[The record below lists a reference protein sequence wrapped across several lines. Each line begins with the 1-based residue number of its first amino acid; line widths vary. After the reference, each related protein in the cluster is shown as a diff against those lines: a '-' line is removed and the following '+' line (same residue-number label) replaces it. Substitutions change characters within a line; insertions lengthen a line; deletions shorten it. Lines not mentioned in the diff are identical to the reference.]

1 MLSAFTARPI
11 VELKAR
17 DKSKI
22 ESILAYG
29 DRLLVGL
36 NTGSLRIYRV
46 NEVPVSANDYHQQ
59 GGSAE
64 SVPRNGNESVEARRL
79 VPEQKVAELLREQE
93 KFSKHRIEQLAIIKE
108 ANILISLSNGLV
120 SIHDLQGYEPQEQL
134 TKTKGAS
141 AIAVNSY
148 IVKDATTG
156 VPSIV
161 SRLAVAVKRRLL
173 VWTWHDMELDLET
186 AEIALVSGIKTLTWA
201 SGQKIVAGLSSG
213 YVVVNVET
221 KDTVQVVGPGSIGG
235 QSGQDR
241 GVGMGVGALS
251 YVGMGITEPK
261 PLATGLGDG
270 EMLLAKDVNT
280 HFIDRNGEALGRRQ
294 IPWRV
299 APEAIGYSYPY
310 LLALQEASKGI
321 LEVRNPETLSLL
333 QSISLPGANI
343 LQVAQPNISLA
354 HAGKGFLVASE
365 RTIWRMGA
373 LEYDSQIDALVEIG
387 QLDEAISLLGM
398 LEDSLI
404 RDKAGRVREIKMQK
418 AQRLFDEKKFRDSL
432 DLFAEVSAPPER
444 VITLYPKLIA
454 GDLAQENTSNEEEEE
469 EREGGE
475 AIPTS
480 PVKPITAK
488 GHKKSESVAGSIDET
503 PGSPRK
509 ATLTKKHKK
518 ADSAGVANGS
528 KPENLSVNAVKRTIS
543 GDRSEASSIR
553 SGTDGQPSETRL
565 SEKELK
571 AAVRELQS
579 FLADIRRRLQR
590 FFDQDQKVRNLA
602 EVQSSGATAN
612 GRESPIE
619 TLENLFGV
627 SDLRDID
634 VAQRLVDTAKLVDTT
649 LFRAYMYAAPS
660 MAGSLFRIPN
670 FCDPG
675 VVMEKLEETG
685 RHNDLIDFLFGKR
698 LHRAALEMLKKFGAN
713 EDKKGDPGEGDVT
726 DNQLRG
732 PARTVRYLQNLP
744 PELIDLILEFA
755 RWPIQSDPHLGMDIF
770 LADTENAETLPRRK
784 VLAFLEGIDKT
795 LAVRYLEHVID
806 ELNDL
811 TPDLHQKLV
820 MLYFE
825 QLKERPVGTDPAS
838 GTDAAREELRDKFLT
853 MLRNSTQYS
862 PAKVLG
868 ILPKDD
874 ERFYEAKAIVFSKMG
889 QHKQA
894 LEIYV
899 FKLKDFAKAEEYCNR
914 VHLSEDTAPVEVT
927 SGKSQ
932 YMRKKSTVDPVDEK
946 PSIYDTLLN
955 LYLNPPKGENSKP
968 MWGPAIEILARH
980 GPRLPASETLE
991 LIPESLPV
999 KELEFYF
1006 RGRIREANSVMCE
1019 ARIVAGL
1026 RKVETVRMQAGLLL
1040 GEGVP
1045 SANGGRMRN
1054 VRIDEG
1060 RLCGVCH
1067 KRLGGSVISVFP
1079 EYVTVLSLICFVG
1092 LANRRGSN
1100 SVVHLGCANR
1110 RQAEATKA

>member
-36 NTGSLRIYRV
+36 STGSLRIYRV
-46 NEVPVSANDYHQQ
+46 NEVPPPTNDHSQQ
-59 GGSAE
+59 DGAAE
-64 SVPRNGNESVEARRL
+64 SVPSNDNEPPDPQTS
-79 VPEQKVAELLREQE
+79 PPKQKIAELLREHE

-120 SIHDLQGYEPQEQL
+120 SIHDLQSYELQEQL

-141 AIAVNSY
+141 ALAVNSY
-148 IVKDATTG
+148 IVKDASTG

-173 VWTWHDMELDLET
+173 IWAWHDMELDPT
-186 AEIALVSGIKTLTWA
+186 TTEIALVSGIKTLTWA
-201 SGQKIVAGLSSG
+201 SGAKIVAGLSSG
-213 YVVVNVET
+213 YVVVDVET
-221 KDTVQVVGPGSIGG
+221 KDVLQVVGPGSIGG
-235 QSGQDR
+235 QPGQDR
-241 GVGMGVGALS
+241 AVGMGVGALS

-261 PLATGLGDG
+261 PLATGLGAG

-280 HFIDRNGEALGRRQ
+280 LFIDRNGVPLDRRQ
-294 IPWRV
+294 IPWRI

-321 LEVRNPETLSLL
+321 LEVRNPQTLNLL
-333 QSISLPGANI
+333 QSIGLSGANI

-373 LEYDSQIDALVEIG
+373 LDYDSQIDALVEIG
-387 QLDEAISLLGM
+387 QLDEAVSLLGM
-398 LEDSLI
+398 LEDTLI
-404 RDKAGRVREIKMQK
+404 RDKPGRVREIKMQK
-418 AQRLFDEKKFRDSL
+418 AQRLFDEKKFRESL

-444 VITLYPKLIA
+444 VIKLYPKPIA
-454 GDLAQENTSNEEEEE
+454 GDLSLDNISSEGNEA
-469 EREGGE
+469 E
-475 AIPTS
+475 AMPTS
-480 PVKPITAK
+480 PIKSVPLKI
-488 GHKKSESVAGSIDET
+488 SESTAGSNDD
-503 PGSPRK
+503 SPRK
-509 ATLTKKHKK
+509 STSDKKHKK
-518 ADSAGVANGS
+518 TDSVAAASSSNFTVSVIKKTLAGD
-528 KPENLSVNAVKRTIS
+528 K
-543 GDRSEASSIR
+543 SETSSIR
-553 SGTDGQPSETRL
+553 DSLEAHPSNGS

-571 AAVRELQS
+571 VAVRELQS

-590 FFDQDQKVRNLA
+590 FFDQDQNVRDLA
-602 EVQSSGATAN
+602 ELQSSHAN
-612 GRESPIE
+612 DNNSENLMQ
-619 TLENLFGV
+619 TLEHLFGV
-627 SDLRDID
+627 SDLHTID
-634 VAQRLVDTAKLVDTT
+634 VEQKLIDTARLVDTT

-660 MAGSLFRIPN
+660 MAGSLFRITN

-685 RHNDLIDFLFGKR
+685 RYNDLIDFLFGKR
-698 LHRAALEMLKKFGAN
+698 LHRSALEMLQKFGMKEEQKDDAGE
-713 EDKKGDPGEGDVT
+713 EDMADE
-726 DNQLRG
+726 QLRG

-744 PELIDLILEFA
+744 PELIDLVLEFA
-755 RWPIQSDPHLGMDIF
+755 RWPIQSKPNMGMEIF
-770 LADTENAETLPRRK
+770 LADTENAEMLARGK
-784 VLAFLEGIDKT
+784 VLAFLEGIDKS
-795 LAVRYLEHVID
+795 LALRYLEHVVD

-811 TPDLHQKLV
+811 TPELHQKLV

-825 QLKERPVGTDPAS
+825 QLKDWPVGMDAQT
-838 GTDAAREELRDKFLT
+838 GNKAAREELKDKFLT

-862 PAKVLG
+862 AAKILG
-868 ILPKDD
+868 VLPKDD
-874 ERFYEAKAIVFSKMG
+874 ETFYEARAIVFSKMG

-899 FKLKDFAKAEEYCNR
+899 FKLNDFAKAEEYCNR
-914 VHLSEDTAPVEVT
+914 AYLNEDTAT
-927 SGKSQ
+927 AGAMSMKAASG
-932 YMRKKSTVDPVDEK
+932 RKKFTVDPVDEK
-946 PSIYDTLLN
+946 PSIYNTLLN

-968 MWGPAIEILARH
+968 MLGPAIEILARH

-999 KELEFYF
+999 RDLEFYF
-1006 RGRIREANSVMCE
+1006 RGRIREVNSVMRE

-1026 RKVETVRMQAGLLL
+1026 RKVEAVRMQAGLLL
-1040 GEGVP
+1040 GEGIP
-1045 SANGGRMRN
+1045 GANGGRGRR
-1054 VRIDEG
+1054 VRIDDE
-1060 RLCGVCH
+1060 RVCGVCY

-1079 EYVTVLSLICFVG
+1079 EYVVRNFPRNCAIADLSQQ
-1092 LANRRGSN
+1092 
-1100 SVVHLGCANR
+1100 LGRAFGMCKP
-1110 RQAEATKA
+1110 ETG

>member
-46 NEVPVSANDYHQQ
+46 NEVPVATNEYHQQ
-59 GGSAE
+59 NGPAE
-64 SVPRNGNESVEARRL
+64 SIPSNGDGSVEPRR
-79 VPEQKVAELLREQE
+79 VVSEQKVAELLREQE
-93 KFSKHRIEQLAIIKE
+93 KFSKHKIEQLAIIKE

-120 SIHDLQGYEPQEQL
+120 SIYDLQSYELQEQL

-148 IVKDATTG
+148 IVKDASTG

-173 VWTWHDMELDLET
+173 VWAWHDMELDPET

-213 YVVVNVET
+213 YVVVDVET
-221 KDTVQVVGPGSIGG
+221 KDFVQVVGPGSIGG
-235 QSGQDR
+235 HSGQDR

-251 YVGMGITEPK
+251 YVGMGMTEPK

-398 LEDSLI
+398 LEDSLV

-418 AQRLFDEKKFRDSL
+418 AQRLFDERKFRDSL

-444 VITLYPKLIA
+444 VIKLYPKLIA
-454 GDLAQENTSNEEEEE
+454 GDLVQENTNDEED
-469 EREGGE
+469 EGEGEGEGE
-475 AIPTS
+475 ATHTS
-480 PVKPITAK
+480 PVKFTTSR
-488 GHKKSESVAGSIDET
+488 GYKKSESVAGSIDET

-509 ATLTKKHKK
+509 STSTKKHKK
-518 ADSAGVANGS
+518 TDSLATANAS
-528 KPENLSVNAVKRTIS
+528 KPENLSISTVKKTIS
-543 GDRSEASSIR
+543 GDKSEASSIR

-590 FFDQDQKVRNLA
+590 FFDQDQNVRNLA
-602 EVQSSGATAN
+602 EVQSSDATAN
-612 GRESPIE
+612 GRENPIE

-634 VAQRLVDTAKLVDTT
+634 VEQRLIDTAKLVDTT

-660 MAGSLFRIPN
+660 MAGSLFRITN

-685 RHNDLIDFLFGKR
+685 RYNDLIDFLFGKR
-698 LHRAALEMLKKFGAN
+698 LHRAALEMLKKFGTK
-713 EDKKGDPGEGDVT
+713 EDKQDGPGEGDVT
-726 DNQLRG
+726 DDQLRG

-755 RWPIQSDPHLGMDIF
+755 RWPIQSQPDLGMDIF

-784 VLAFLEGIDKT
+784 VLAFLEGIDQA
-795 LAVRYLEHVID
+795 LALRYLEHVVD

-838 GTDAAREELRDKFLT
+838 GNDAARQELKDKFLT

-868 ILPKDD
+868 VLPKDD
-874 ERFYEAKAIVFSKMG
+874 ETFYEARAIVFSKMG

-914 VHLSEDTAPVEVT
+914 VHLTEDTAPVEVT
-927 SGKSQ
+927 SMKSQ
-932 YMRKKSTVDPVDEK
+932 FARKKSTVDPVDEK
-946 PSIYDTLLN
+946 PSIYNTLLN

-968 MWGPAIEILARH
+968 MWGPAIEILTRH

-991 LIPESLPV
+991 VIPESLPV

-1026 RKVETVRMQAGLLL
+1026 RRVEAVRMQAGLLL

-1060 RLCGVCH
+1060 RVCGVCY

-1079 EYVTVLSLICFVG
+1079 EYAKVLSL
-1092 LANRRGSN
+1092 
-1100 SVVHLGCANR
+1100 SVSWSG
-1110 RQAEATKA
+1110 